1 MSRGFR
7 VQGIRMS
14 RGWHWLVPAT
24 AIAFVGCQTDR
35 LPSEPEP
42 QADSQLS
49 ASAQAA
55 GIGADDWIVVFKE
68 GTQDP
73 PGLAR
78 RLVATNGGS
87 IRFTYSHAIRGFA
100 GNLPPQAIEAIQQNP
115 NVAYVERDGV
125 MEKTAVGSWGL
136 DRIDQRDLP
145 LTNSYSAAFDGS
157 GVDVYIIDTG
167 IDYATYDKGTQ
178 FGSRLDQS
186 RDVDFIDND
195 DDASDCDGHGTHVS
209 GTVGSTGY
217 GVAPGVT
224 LIGVRVLNC
233 QGSGSYGGVI
243 AGIDYVAAKAK
254 ETATN
259 GGGPSVANM
268 SLGGGFSSSVN
279 DAVNNAVADGVV
291 FAVSSGNS
299 NADACG
305 YSPASAASAITVN
318 SSTSSDARS
327 SFSNYGTCTDIFAP
341 GSSIRSTIMGGGTQS
356 WSGTSMASPHVAGV
370 AALILDEL
378 GDVGPTAV
386 WTAMEDRATRDR
398 ISGAGSGSPNL
409 LLFSGTG
416 SGDPCAAG
424 GCPHV
429 EVQWV
434 SEVAKTDRRNVGSGT
449 VTVQVIEVAGKPVAG
464 VTVNGAWRV
473 NATENYKTS
482 SGVTDAEGLV
492 ELSTGGIRFATDFGF
507 CVTSLS
513 GSVADA
519 TDYFASP
526 PPCDVFQE
534 PYGDGSTV
542 DPPPVAGSPTNFSAT
557 AVVKGRNYRASL
569 EWTGGATTIDVVR
582 NGSVIAAGVSNSG
595 SYNDNLGKNDPA
607 TKFTYKVCNAE
618 TLDECSNTDDASF

>member
-1 MSRGFR
+1 
-7 VQGIRMS
+7 MS

-24 AIAFVGCQTDR
+24 AIAFVGCQADR

-78 RLVATNGGS
+78 RLVAANGGS
-87 IRFTYSHAIRGFA
+87 IRFTYSHVIKGFA
-100 GNLPPQAIEAIQQNP
+100 GNLPPQAIEAIQRNP

-125 MEKTAVGSWGL
+125 MEKTELGSWGL

-145 LTNSYSAAFDGS
+145 LDNAYSATYDGT

-178 FGSRLDQS
+178 FGTRLDQS

-209 GTVGSTGY
+209 GTVGSRDY
-217 GVAPGVT
+217 GVAGNVT

-233 QGSGSYGGVI
+233 QGSGSYAGVI
-243 AGIDYVAAKAK
+243 AGIDYVAA
-254 ETATN
+254 TAT
-259 GGGPSVANM
+259 GPSVANM
-268 SLGGGFSSSVN
+268 SLGGGFSSAVN
-279 DAVNNAVADGVV
+279 DAVNQAVADGVV

-299 NADACG
+299 NANACN

-341 GSSIRSTIMGGGTQS
+341 GSSITSTIMGGGTQS

-378 GDVGPTAV
+378 GNVGPAAV
-386 WTAMEDRATRDR
+386 WTAMQERATRDK
-398 ISGAGSGSPNL
+398 ITGAGSGSPNL
-409 LLFSGTG
+409 LLYSGTG

-424 GCPHV
+424 GCPSV

-434 SEVAKTDRRNVGSGT
+434 STVSVKTNRGNNGSGT
-449 VTVQVIEVAGKPVAG
+449 VTVQVVEAGKTPMGGVAVAGSW
-464 VTVNGAWRV
+464 TVDG
-473 NATENYKTS
+473 NADYIAS
-482 SGVTDAEGLV
+482 SGVTDGDGMV
-492 ELSTGGIRFATDFGF
+492 VLSTGGIRFATDFGF

-513 GSVADA
+513 GSVVDV
-519 TDYFASP
+519 TDYDGSQPLCNTFN
-526 PPCDVFQE
+526 E
-534 PYGDGSTV
+534 PYDDGGTV
-542 DPPPVAGSPTNFSAT
+542 DPPPPAGAPTDLSAT
-557 AVVKGRNYRASL
+557 PVQKGRNYRANL
-569 EWTGGATTIDVVR
+569 EWTGGGTAIDVLR
-582 NGSVIAAGVSNSG
+582 DGEKIAAGISNSG
-595 SYNDNLGKNDPA
+595 SYNDNLGKTAPA
-607 TKFTYKVCNAE
+607 TTLGYQVCNAG
-618 TLDECSNTDDASF
+618 TTDECSAPVTVTF